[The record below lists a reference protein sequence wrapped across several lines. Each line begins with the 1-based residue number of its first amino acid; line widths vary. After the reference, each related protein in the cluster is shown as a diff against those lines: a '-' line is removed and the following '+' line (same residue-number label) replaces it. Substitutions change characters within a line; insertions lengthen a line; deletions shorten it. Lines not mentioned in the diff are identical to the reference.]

1 MFDSGFLEM
10 IVVAVIA
17 LLVVG
22 PERLPGIA
30 RKVGTFVG
38 KARAFVNTT
47 KADIE
52 KELQAE
58 EMKSMLSR
66 QEQEISEL
74 RNMMQDA
81 QQTIHKEVEELDGS
95 VSAAMQIQGD
105 SIVEDASI
113 AEGSSTT
120 EGSIDDVANT
130 SEDAALLTDSNDNKK
145 T

>member
-10 IVVAVIA
+10 MVVAVIA

-30 RKVGTFVG
+30 RTVGTWVG

-58 EMKSMLSR
+58 EMKTMLSR
-66 QEQEISEL
+66 QEKEISDL
-74 RNMMQDA
+74 RDMMQDA
-81 QQTIHKEVEELDGS
+81 QQNIQHEV
-95 VSAAMQIQGD
+95 
-105 SIVEDASI
+105 
-113 AEGSSTT
+113 AEIDEKLT
-120 EGSIDDVANT
+120 EATQMDNEISHDDTQQVDEKAEQNM
-130 SEDAALLTDSNDNKK
+130 ALLDIYKKDNNDKDTSKDNSDVK
-145 T
+145 

>member
-1 MFDSGFLEM
+1 M

>member
-10 IVVAVIA
+10 MVVAVVA

-30 RKVGTFVG
+30 RKVGAFIG

-66 QEQEISEL
+66 QEQEISNL
-74 RNMMQDA
+74 RDMMQEA
-81 QQTIHKEVEELDGS
+81 QQTIHKEVEELTEATTNPPTEPVDDSSLEQTS
-95 VSAAMQIQGD
+95 VNYTDNS
-105 SIVEDASI
+105 
-113 AEGSSTT
+113 SST
-120 EGSIDDVANT
+120 V
-130 SEDAALLTDSNDNKK
+130 DSNDNTHTNQK
-145 T
+145 

>member
-22 PERLPGIA
+22 PERLPGVA
-30 RKVGTFVG
+30 RKVGSFVG
-38 KARAFVNTT
+38 KARAFINTT

-74 RNMMQDA
+74 RDMMQDA
-81 QQTIHKEVEELDGS
+81 KQTIHKEVAELDES
-95 VSAAMQIQGD
+95 LSEATQ
-105 SIVEDASI
+105 VEDT
-113 AEGSSTT
+113 SSTDT
-120 EGSIDDVANT
+120 SIDDAIDNNDTPNT
-130 SEDAALLTDSNDNKK
+130 SEETALLTDSNDNKK
-145 T
+145 S

>member
-10 IVVAVIA
+10 LVIGVVA

-22 PERLPGIA
+22 PERLPGLA
-30 RKVGTFVG
+30 RKAGQLVG

-74 RNMMQDA
+74 RDMMQDA
-81 QQTIHKEVEELDGS
+81 TQTLNKEVSEIDSTVNSAVDSAVSESVADSTASTSDNALDVEKIELSDHES
-95 VSAAMQIQGD
+95 
-105 SIVEDASI
+105 
-113 AEGSSTT
+113 
-120 EGSIDDVANT
+120 
-130 SEDAALLTDSNDNKK
+130 ALLAGNRSDDSKK
-145 T
+145 D